1 MLAFLVHPKGK
12 GNKEGVMPRGQIS
25 GGCSILNTGLM
36 EAQNSHHEGPQQV
49 SSSDLR
55 GSTGRRSAASHQ
67 QTQRQH
73 LSLGKTLTEQES
85 TRVTCSRRNACVYT
99 AGNESLKEETA

>member
-25 GGCSILNTGLM
+25 GGCSILNTGLL
-36 EAQNSHHEGPQQV
+36 EAQNSRHEGPQQV

-55 GSTGRRSAASHQ
+55 ESTGRRRAALHQ

-73 LSLGKTLTEQES
+73 LSLGGH
-85 TRVTCSRRNACVYT
+85 AH
-99 AGNESLKEETA
+99 